1 MQVIGNI
8 GRTMEQ
14 LTPKLTSSVL
24 KCIKSTQ
31 PSLLIQKA
39 AIQALRKVELG
50 DQVKSAEEG
59 WK

>member
-1 MQVIGNI
+1 
-8 GRTMEQ
+8 MEQ